1 MIKSYYLTRT
11 GCKLYSSKTV
21 SNSTQQLQGIG
32 FKLTI
37 DSNYDIDN
45 KRLTNVA
52 DPEDYK
58 DAVNKEYIDL
68 VLYYSM

>member
-68 VLYYSM
+68 VLHYLI